1 MAEQEFLASFAVD
14 IDETGVSRLQKVLED
29 NRDLADSLAASFAA
43 ASASLHSF
51 AEDLGLLPDF
61 SGRGIVTEGLFG
73 SGGLSI
79 GLNLT
84 QAFSDYEAF
93 TALLKQPISLTANAS
108 GITSA
113 ARTAMSS
120 IRSIFSSPVTIHV
133 KAEQDVGEEGVG
145 GDTPVRMSVGGRFSR
160 PTDVQVAEDGDAEYI
175 IPVKKE
181 ERAVPLLR
189 QLLGELSPDARKR
202 LNGEAGSIGEVP
214 EIRLISENTAASTV
228 TQPLPVMREAFAKTV
243 LTQPMMAASDEKNKI
258 PDESISGIFAK
269 LGDLLAVSLHDMQP
283 SVVQNTSQNV
293 SAPVTIQVHST
304 GAGAEQVGQKLYDTA
319 ERHLLRTLRGALV

>member
-1 MAEQEFLASFAVD
+1 MADQEFLASFAVD
-14 IDETGVSRLQKVLED
+14 IDEVGVSRLQKVLED
-29 NRDLADSLAASFAA
+29 NRELADSLAASFAA

-93 TALLKQPISLTANAS
+93 TALLKQPISLTANAA
-108 GITSA
+108 GIVSA
-113 ARTAMSS
+113 ARSAMST
-120 IRSIFSSPVTIHV
+120 IRSIFSSPVTIRV
-133 KAEQDVGEEGVG
+133 KAEQDGGEEGVG

-181 ERAVPLLR
+181 ERALPLIR
-189 QLLGELSPDARKR
+189 QMLGEMSPEARESVALSESGNGFQSSKAVQPIAQVRQAWDFPDYA
-202 LNGEAGSIGEVP
+202 LPLADNAGVREQTAGQ
-214 EIRLISENTAASTV
+214 EIYD
-228 TQPLPVMREAFAKTV
+228 PLP
-243 LTQPMMAASDEKNKI
+243 
-258 PDESISGIFAK
+258 K
-269 LGDLLAVSLHDMQP
+269 LGDFLSASLHEMTPPVMQ
-283 SVVQNTSQNV
+283 SMNQNV
-293 SAPVTIQVHST
+293 TAPVNIQVHSS
-304 GAGAEQVGQKLYDTA
+304 GVNAEQVGQKIYDTA
-319 ERHLLRTLRGALV
+319 ERYLLRTLKSAL

>member
-1 MAEQEFLASFAVD
+1 MADQEFLASFAVD
-14 IDETGVSRLQKVLED
+14 IDEAGVSRLQKVLED
-29 NRDLADSLAASFAA
+29 NRELADSLAASFTA

-61 SGRGIVTEGLFG
+61 SGRGIVTEGLLG
-73 SGGLSI
+73 SGGLSV

-93 TALLKQPISLTANAS
+93 TALVKQPILLNANAS

-133 KAEQDVGEEGVG
+133 KAEQDGGEEGSG

-175 IPVKKE
+175 IPVRKE
-181 ERAVPLLR
+181 ERAIPLLR
-189 QLLGELSPDARKR
+189 QLLSELSPSAR
-202 LNGEAGSIGEVP
+202 
-214 EIRLISENTAASTV
+214 ASLSLEDS
-228 TQPLPVMREAFAKTV
+228 TQV
-243 LTQPMMAASDEKNKI
+243 LTGSMSAGMAAAAQI
-258 PDESISGIFAK
+258 T
-269 LGDLLAVSLHDMQP
+269 
-283 SVVQNTSQNV
+283 QNNQNV
-293 SAPVTIQVHST
+293 SAPVSIEVHSS
-304 GAGAEQVGQKLYDTA
+304 GMNAEQIGRSVYNTA
-319 ERHLLRTLRGALV
+319 ERYLLRTMKGVFA